1 MLNIVEPD
9 EQPCFCHCEL
19 NADLSL
25 TLRMTMMEVNNSIIP
40 HTMKAVVVESSTGG
54 VDALVFKSNYP
65 IPCLVVP
72 AGHALMKNEF
82 AGLNFIDTYH
92 YSGLYP

>member
-1 MLNIVEPD
+1 
-9 EQPCFCHCEL
+9 
-19 NADLSL
+19 
-25 TLRMTMMEVNNSIIP
+25 
-40 HTMKAVVVESSTGG
+40 MKAVVVESSTGG